1 MALSKKKVS
10 FDIGSQISAMNG
22 EGQMSTAVPSE
33 TVASPAA
40 ESNGIKY
47 GQIVTEKQELAK
59 KKQSDTSVLV
69 GFKLPKEAKEQYREF
84 FEGYGLNLSEAM
96 KNALEYF
103 ASDVEKGKVKITL
116 TRHFERVEE

>member
-33 TVASPAA
+33 TVAPPVA

-59 KKQSDTSVLV
+59 KKQNDTSVLV

>member
-1 MALSKKKVS
+1 MALAKKKVS

-22 EGQMSTAVPSE
+22 EGQESAAVSEEMS
-33 TVASPAA
+33 ASSMA
-40 ESNGIKY
+40 EHNGNKY
-47 GQIVTEKQELAK
+47 GQIVTEKVEPAK
-59 KKQSDTSVLV
+59 KKQNDTSVLV

-116 TRHFERVEE
+116 TRHFERVEN

>member
-1 MALSKKKVS
+1 MALAKKKVS

-22 EGQMSTAVPSE
+22 EGQESAAVSEEMS
-33 TVASPAA
+33 ASSMA
-40 ESNGIKY
+40 EHNGNKY
-47 GQIVTEKQELAK
+47 GQIVTEKVEPAK
-59 KKQSDTSVLV
+59 KKQNDSSVLV

-116 TRHFERVEE
+116 TRHFERVEN